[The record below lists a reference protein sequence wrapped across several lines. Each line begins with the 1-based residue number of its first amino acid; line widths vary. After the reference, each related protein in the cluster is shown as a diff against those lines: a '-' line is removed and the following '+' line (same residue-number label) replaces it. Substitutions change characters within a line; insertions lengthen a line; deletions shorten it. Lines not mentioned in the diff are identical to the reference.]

1 MKVNNP
7 IALVSRTAQDVGGG
21 GGVEMRSRAT
31 PARTAES
38 ADLRDVAATL
48 LAMDAVD
55 PDAVIEDMRAL
66 SRARAALRAASK
78 RGAAERA
85 EMADAQ
91 AVLVDALDTMHAA
104 GAAVQEKADDAGID
118 LSHGVAKQRRMLRYG
133 EAFDAMLELLNEAG
147 DVLFLMFKLPQYAVL
162 FWWSLAALV
171 GSLLMRLAIGLTSWH
186 RVDWPSKG
194 RWYVAGLLT
203 MLVEPMT
210 GGRMVRRALIS
221 HEEAAGERSWD
232 GATRSWVTA
241 ERQRDDRA
249 VRARNDLAAATAELR
264 NSMVLVFV
272 EDVQE
277 LVIELLYLAWSDGLD
292 VHKLAADPLLLI
304 TTAGTLAHMGRQ
316 LVEAR
321 ALWRELPELRRV
333 AECRDMAFAAGAT
346 DDDLA
351 RFARRARGAARRVDL
366 RTCIASIT
374 DKGIAALARCCPQL
388 RSVDVSGTTGRPNE
402 TLTDA
407 GATALAQGCPQLSS
421 VNFECC
427 DKLTDAGATAL
438 AQGCPQLSSVNFM
451 GCGMTDAGAKALAQ
465 GCPQLSSVSFE
476 GCRKLTDAGAKA
488 LAQGCPKLSS
498 VDFRGC
504 GKLTDAAL
512 GLFRERGVDVRF
524 EPEAVLEVREL

>member
-1 MKVNNP
+1 MMKVNNP

-21 GGVEMRSRAT
+21 GGGGVEMRSGAT
-31 PARTAES
+31 PARTAGS

-66 SRARAALRAASK
+66 SRARTALRAASK

-203 MLVEPMT
+203 MLVEPLT

-221 HEEAAGERSWD
+221 HEEAVGERSWN
-232 GATRSWVTA
+232 GARYVTA

-388 RSVDVSGTTGRPNE
+388 RSVDVSGMEDAKNE

-407 GATALAQGCPQLSS
+407 GAMALAQGCPQLSS
-421 VNFECC
+421 VNFEGC
-427 DKLTDAGATAL
+427 D
-438 AQGCPQLSSVNFM
+438 
-451 GCGMTDAGAKALAQ
+451 
-465 GCPQLSSVSFE
+465 
-476 GCRKLTDAGAKA
+476 
-488 LAQGCPKLSS
+488 
-498 VDFRGC
+498 
-504 GKLTDAAL
+504 KLTDAAL
-512 GLFRERGVDVRF
+512 GLFRERGV
-524 EPEAVLEVREL
+524 